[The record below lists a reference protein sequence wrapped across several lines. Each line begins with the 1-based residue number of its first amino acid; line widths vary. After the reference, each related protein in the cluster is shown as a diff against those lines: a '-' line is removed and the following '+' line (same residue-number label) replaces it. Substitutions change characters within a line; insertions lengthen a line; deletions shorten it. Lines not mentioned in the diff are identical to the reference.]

1 MLVSGSV
8 LTNKNAV
15 MKMSF
20 LKKYSVI
27 CFITGLLFTAGGCKK
42 GFLDTVPDN
51 ITTLENVFASRV
63 MSEQWLARV
72 YNAMPDMW
80 LTPYTTQWGGMS
92 DELDYTWL
100 SLPMNN
106 GALVPDG
113 TAGYWQSYYQAIRYA
128 GVFLQNIDKN
138 QEILNLNNGAQL
150 IQQYKGEARF
160 LRAYYYF
167 QLMKI
172 YGPVVLMGE
181 IPGDVSTDYQL
192 PRNTW
197 SECVN
202 YVLSEM
208 EKAKADV
215 PDTHMVNGSAD
226 LTQVGRITK
235 GIIMAAQSQVL
246 LYDASP
252 LFNGNT
258 EMSDFKNFDGKQLIS
273 QTYDANKWKKAA
285 DAAKAVIDLNKWQL
299 YKEANADPFRAAFL
313 SVKNLYWNGWQT
325 EGIFLRPANAVN
337 DGGAGWSRHC
347 APRNSNGTAWNGMG
361 VVQELVDAYR
371 MINGKGINETGSG
384 YTETGFTTAKAGY
397 YVGNTSNMYVN
408 REPRFY
414 ADITFSGS
422 EVPVVPTS
430 GHTYVGFFYTGNSG
444 KQGAARDWPKTG
456 YTARR
461 NIHPNTNFGTSAFV
475 NRPAMMI
482 RLAEIY
488 LNYAEALNE
497 YAPGNPDV
505 LVYLNL
511 VRQRAGVPDLPTGLS
526 QAEMRTQIQTE
537 RRLEFAFEG
546 HRYFDVRRWK
556 IAHTPENH
564 QGGAFY
570 GMNMDQGTALNSTG
584 FYQRTVAVTR
594 AAWKKKNYF
603 WPVPQ
608 SEVDRNKQ
616 LAQFPGY

>member
-1 MLVSGSV
+1 MKISFIKKISAICLI
-8 LTNKNAV
+8 AV
-15 MKMSF
+15 
-20 LKKYSVI
+20 
-27 CFITGLLFTAGGCKK
+27 LLFTASGCRK

-80 LTPYTTQWGGMS
+80 LTPYTTQWGGMT
-92 DELDYTWL
+92 DELDYTWI

-113 TAGYWQSYYQAIRYA
+113 TSGYWQSYYQAIRYA

-167 QLMKI
+167 LLMKI

-181 IPGDVSTDYQL
+181 IPGDVTTDYQM

-197 SECVN
+197 SECVE
-202 YVLSEM
+202 YVMSEM
-208 EKAKADV
+208 EKSKQDV
-215 PDTHMVNGSAD
+215 PDAHTVNGSSD

-235 GIIMAAQSQVL
+235 GIVMAVQSQVL

-252 LFNGNT
+252 LYNGNA
-258 EMSDFKNFDGKQLIS
+258 EMADFKNMDGKQLIS

-285 DAAKAVIDLNKWQL
+285 DAAKAVINLNKWQL

-313 SVKNLYWNGWQT
+313 SVKNLYWNGWQA
-325 EGIFLRPANAVN
+325 EGIFLRTSTAVN

-361 VVQELVDAYR
+361 VFQELVDGYR
-371 MINGKGINETGSG
+371 MANGKGITESGSG
-384 YTETGFTTAKAGY
+384 YTETGFAVARAGY
-397 YVGNTSNMYVN
+397 YVASTSNMYAN

-422 EVPVVPTS
+422 EVPVVPQS
-430 GHTYVGFFYTGNSG
+430 GQTFVGFFFTGNSG

-461 NIHPNTNFGTSAFV
+461 NIHPNTNFGTSAFIA
-475 NRPAMMI
+475 RPAMMI

-497 YAPGNPDV
+497 FSPGSADI

-511 VRQRAGVPDLPTGLS
+511 VRQRAGLPALLPGLS
-526 QAEMRTQIQTE
+526 QADMRTQIRTE
-537 RRLEFAFEG
+537 RRLELAFEG

-556 IAHTPENH
+556 VAATPEFK

-594 AAWKKKNYF
+594 APWSRKNYF

-608 SEVDRNKQ
+608 SEIDRNKK
-616 LAQFPGY
+616 LVQFPGY

>member
-1 MLVSGSV
+1 
-8 LTNKNAV
+8 
-15 MKMSF
+15 MKISF
-20 LKKYSVI
+20 IKRI
-27 CFITGLLFTAGGCKK
+27 CAICLITILLFTASGCRK

-80 LTPYTTQWGGMS
+80 QTPYATQWGGMT
-92 DELDYTWL
+92 DELDYTWI

-113 TAGYWQSYYQAIRYA
+113 TAGFWNSYYQAIRYA

-138 QEILNLNNGAQL
+138 QEILNLNNGTQL

-167 QLMKI
+167 LLMKI

-181 IPGDVSTDYQL
+181 IPGDVTTDYQT
-192 PRNTW
+192 PRSTW
-197 SECVN
+197 SECVE

-208 EKAKADV
+208 EKSKQDV
-215 PDTHMVNGSAD
+215 PDVHTVNGSTD

-235 GIIMAAQSQVL
+235 GIVMAVQSQVL

-258 EMSDFKNFDGKQLIS
+258 ELSDFKNMDGKQLIS

-285 DAAKAVIDLNKWQL
+285 DAAKAVINLNRWQL

-325 EGIFLRPANAVN
+325 EGIFLRPSTAVN

-361 VVQELVDAYR
+361 VFQELVDGYR
-371 MINGKGINETGSG
+371 MANGRGIGESGSG
-384 YTETGFTTAKAGY
+384 YTETGFAVARPGY
-397 YVGNTSNMYVN
+397 YVASTSNMYVN

-422 EVPVVPTS
+422 EVPVVPQAGQTF
-430 GHTYVGFFYTGNSG
+430 VGFFFTGNSG

-461 NIHPNTNFGTSAFV
+461 NIHPNTNFGTNAFIA
-475 NRPAMMI
+475 RPAMMI

-497 YAPGNPDV
+497 FSPGNPEI

-511 VRQRAGVPDLPTGLS
+511 IRERAGMPPLSAGLS
-526 QAEMRTQIQTE
+526 QADMRTQIRTE
-537 RRLEFAFEG
+537 RRLELAFEG

-556 IAHTPENH
+556 VATTSENR
-564 QGGAFY
+564 QGGAFF
-570 GMNMDQGTALNSTG
+570 GMNMDQGTALNSPG
-584 FYQRTVAVTR
+584 FYQRTVAVIR
-594 AAWKKKNYF
+594 AAWNRKNYF

-608 SEVDRNKQ
+608 SEIDRNKK
-616 LAQFPGY
+616 LVQFPGY

>member
-1 MLVSGSV
+1 MKKTRFIKNKLLAFV
-8 LTNKNAV
+8 LTA
-15 MKMSF
+15 S
-20 LKKYSVI
+20 
-27 CFITGLLFTAGGCKK
+27 LLAGVGCKK

-51 ITTLENVFASRV
+51 ITTLDNVFSSRV

-72 YNAMPDMW
+72 YSAMPDIW
-80 LTPYTTQWGGMS
+80 NQPYTTQWSGMS

-100 SLPMNN
+100 ALPINN
-106 GALVPDG
+106 GALVADG

-128 GVFLQNIDKN
+128 AVFLQNIDKN
-138 QEILNLNNGAQL
+138 KEILNQDQGAE
-150 IQQYKGEARF
+150 IIRQYKGEARF

-172 YGPVVLMGE
+172 YGPVVLSGE
-181 IPGDVSTDYQL
+181 EPGTVITDYQT
-192 PRNTW
+192 PRSTW
-197 SECVN
+197 TECVE

-208 EKAKADV
+208 EKAKQDV
-215 PDTHMVNGSAD
+215 PDTRTD
-226 LTQVGRITK
+226 PTQTGRITK
-235 GIIMAAQSQVL
+235 GIVMAAQSQVL

-258 EMSDFKNFDGKQLIS
+258 ELSDFKNFDGKQLIS

-285 DAAKAVIDLNKWQL
+285 DAAKAVIDLNRWQL
-299 YKEANADPFRAAFL
+299 YKEQNADPFQAAFL

-325 EGIFLRPANAVN
+325 EGIFLRTANAMYSE
-337 DGGAGWSRHC
+337 WSRHC

-361 VVQELVDAYR
+361 VFQELVDAYR
-371 MINGKGINETGSG
+371 MSNGKAINEAGSG
-384 YTETGFTTAKAGY
+384 YTETGFAAANAGF
-397 YVGNTSNMYVN
+397 YVANTSNMYVN

-414 ADITFSGS
+414 ADVTFSGS
-422 EVPVVPTS
+422 TVPVVAQS
-430 GHTYVGFFYTGNSG
+430 GQTFVGFFFTGNSG

-461 NIHPNTNFGTSAFV
+461 NVHPSTNFGTGAFAS
-475 NRPAMMI
+475 RPTMMI

-497 YAPGNPDV
+497 YAPGNPDI
-505 LVYLNL
+505 LTYLNL
-511 VRQRAGVPDLPTGLS
+511 IRQRAGVPDIAPGLT
-526 QAEMRTQIQTE
+526 QAEMRTQIRLE
-537 RRLEFAFEG
+537 RRLELAFEG

-556 IAHTPENH
+556 IANTPENH

-570 GMNMDQGTALNSTG
+570 GMNMDQGTALNSPG

-594 AAWKKKNYF
+594 TEWTRKNYF

-616 LAQFPGY
+616 LVQFPGY